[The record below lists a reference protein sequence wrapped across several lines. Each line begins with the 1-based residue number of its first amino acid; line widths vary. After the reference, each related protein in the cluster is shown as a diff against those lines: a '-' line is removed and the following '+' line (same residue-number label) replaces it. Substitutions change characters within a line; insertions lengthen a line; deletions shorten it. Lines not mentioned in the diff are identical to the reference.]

1 MKKITALLVGAALMT
16 ASLAANAALIT
27 RNVSTTLN
35 ASNFDGYSLDI
46 DGDGKVD
53 FIFNALFFQDP
64 STLIV
69 SDTVSV
75 SFGSTNSIVID
86 ASTLDGFPTTS
97 LLTAGATVSDA
108 SVFGSLGD
116 QGNLAYA
123 AGTPPITGN
132 FAGETGYVGVRFNED
147 VNGDFQYGYIEVTVN
162 DLEGPNPL
170 DVTIGT
176 VAYNTTVGRAVQIAA
191 DVPEPA
197 TLALMGLGLFGLA
210 ARRKRKS

>member
-16 ASLAANAALIT
+16 ASLAAN
-27 RNVSTTLN
+27 VSSTLS
-35 ASNFDGYSLDI
+35 ASSFDGYSLDI

-53 FIFNALFFQDP
+53 FIFNALFSQNPTGLNVF
-64 STLIV
+64 
-69 SDTVSV
+69 DTVRAPIGSAN
-75 SFGSTNSIVID
+75 SFVID
-86 ASTLDGFPTTS
+86 ASTLDGVPTVS
-97 LLTAGATVSDA
+97 LLTPGTTVSDA
-108 SVFGSLGD
+108 SLFGSPAD
-116 QGNLAYA
+116 QGNLANADA
-123 AGTPPITGN
+123 APVITGN

-176 VAYNTTVGRAVQIAA
+176 VTYDDTVGRAVQIAA